1 MCTENISRDKTFMA
15 VRSDQLGVPSKVV
28 VAEGIFPQYLPF
40 RVIFYP
46 VPLDFDEPREID
58 SNFTKP
64 FGFH

>member
-1 MCTENISRDKTFMA
+1 MA

-58 SNFTKP
+58 SNFTKL